1 VTVLRGGVA
10 PPRPSPFGDLVKTDP
25 TDPAELARKAIFDDL
40 FDLIG
45 PRHMGLMSYL
55 DGGVRK
61 NRYAWSEHAAEL
73 GDAID
78 NWALAAGLDIA
89 DWVAITTRHWSRYQ
103 RGQITVYVYPLER
116 VAEDVDARRGATAEE
131 RVLLGGYL
139 DSDHAC
145 NHEGFCAWP
154 GVGPALV
161 LGLEGTNA

>member
-1 VTVLRGGVA
+1 MTVLRGGA
-10 PPRPSPFGDLVKTDP
+10 TPPRPSPFGDLVKTDP

-55 DGGVRK
+55 DRGVRK

-78 NWALAAGLDIA
+78 NRALAAGLDAA
-89 DWVAITTRHWSRYQ
+89 DWAAITSRHSTCHQ
-103 RGQITVYVYPLER
+103 RGAITVLVHSLER
-116 VAEDVDARRGATAEE
+116 IAADVDARRGATAEE

-139 DSDHAC
+139 DPAHAC
-145 NHEGFCAWP
+145 DHEGFCAWL